1 MISQAAAEA
10 IQRTND
16 ASIVSK
22 LSVESKGYKLFGH
35 RRYLRHV
42 VDKPAKRTAQIN
54 YGYYVR
60 MKCIEDAVMRFSKHS
75 TENTTKIVVNL
86 GCGFDLLP
94 LEWLSTESPLSFID
108 VDFEH
113 LIGRKE
119 KLLRIMAREKGLEH
133 VAEWLQQGKYRLV
146 GCDLNNIGQLKTL
159 LEQACPDYAT
169 SQILFISEVALTY
182 MDTSA
187 ADAII
192 EWTASL
198 QNAHFA
204 LIEQIIPGGPDHPF
218 ARQMLKHF
226 TKLQSPLKSVLR
238 YRNKQSQMDRFRC
251 LGWKTVH
258 ATSLYDFYNA
268 ESLEQPSHV
277 EGYFDE
283 WEELALF
290 LHHYCYVFAGRA
302 TSQSHTTASSSTPT
316 TATARLTK
324 VKSNFAF
331 RTRNHAIANFSQS
344 LISNGGKDTSGDI
357 QISICLKEDPI
368 VNTNPSLPLQ
378 FHTFT
383 STKHGPILVGGRRHS
398 SINGKAQLLS
408 NTELSYIDKDSTRL
422 VPRYRH
428 SAACVD
434 GSSVL
439 ICGGRSAK
447 GVEKSWQLWTLENG
461 WSTLEIQGERPC
473 PRHSATLVWDS
484 ASNLGLLSG
493 GLDANGRVCDD
504 VWTIRFSKHLIFT
517 KWNLD
522 DVSRKLV
529 ARFGAK
535 AVEIGP
541 DTYLLAG
548 GVGPN
553 VLSWDEQFIQL
564 CFSSETV
571 CRVQVDCHTQEP
583 ILIGHAVSIF
593 NGHCIIT
600 GGSCVCF
607 SFGSSENEQLVTLT
621 YENSPVLECLQL
633 RKHSNFEAG
642 EAAYTESLR
651 VLKVTSIDEAN
662 VSDHPLLLQSLN
674 IGSCKD
680 LWNPTYLIEKV
691 GEDREVPM
699 TDFVRLGNVLGDCS
713 RCFFIQY
720 VFHQT

>member
-1 MISQAAAEA
+1 MASQAAAEA

-42 VDKPAKRTAQIN
+42 VDKPVKRTAQIN

-75 TENTTKIVVNL
+75 TGNKRKIVINL

-94 LEWLSTESPLSFID
+94 LEWLSTQSPLCFID
-108 VDFEH
+108 VDYDH

-119 KLLRIMAREKGLEH
+119 KLLRNMAHEKGLEH

-146 GCDLNNIGQLKTL
+146 GCDLNQIGQLKTL
-159 LEQACPDYAT
+159 LEQAYPQYET
-169 SQILFISEVALTY
+169 SEILFISEVALTY

-187 ADAII
+187 ANAII

-198 QNAHFA
+198 PNAHFA
-204 LIEQIIPGGPDHPF
+204 LVEQIIPGGPGHPF
-218 ARQMLKHF
+218 ARQMLNHF
-226 TKLQSPLKSVLR
+226 KKLQSPLKSVLR
-238 YRNKQSQMDRFRC
+238 YRDKQLQMDRFRD
-251 LGWKTVH
+251 LGWNTVH
-258 ATSLYDFYNA
+258 AASLYDFHST
-268 ESLEQPSHV
+268 EDLEVPTLV
-277 EGYFDE
+277 EEYFDE

-290 LHHYCYVFAGRA
+290 LHHYCYVFAGPA
-302 TSQSHTTASSSTPT
+302 TSQSQTIAPLSNPM
-316 TATARLTK
+316 TATAQLTK
-324 VKSNFAF
+324 VENNFAF
-331 RTRNHAIANFSQS
+331 RTRDHAIANFSQS
-344 LISNGGKDTSGDI
+344 LISNGGKDASGDI
-357 QISICLKEDPI
+357 QISDCLEEDLI
-368 VNTNPSLPLQ
+368 ITTKPSLPLQ

-398 SINGKAQLLS
+398 SINRQAQLLS
-408 NTELSYIDKDSTRL
+408 NTGFSYYDQDSTHL

-439 ICGGRSAK
+439 ICGGRSEN
-447 GVEKSWQLWTLENG
+447 GVEKSWQLWTLEDG
-461 WSTLEIQGERPC
+461 WSTLEIQGEEPC
-473 PRHSATLVWDS
+473 PRHSAILIWDR

-504 VWTIRFSKHLIFT
+504 VWKIRYSKHLIFT
-517 KWNLD
+517 KWSLD
-522 DVSRKLV
+522 DVSRNLV

-535 AVEIGP
+535 AVEVAP
-541 DTYLLAG
+541 DTYLVAG

-553 VLSWDEQFIQL
+553 VLSWDDQFIQL
-564 CFSSETV
+564 HFSSETV
-571 CRVQVDCHTQEP
+571 CRVQVDCHTLEP
-583 ILIGHAVSIF
+583 ILIGHAISMF

-607 SFGSSENEQLVTLT
+607 SFGSSINEQFVTLT
-621 YENSPVLECLQL
+621 YENSPILECLQL
-633 RKHSNFEAG
+633 RKHYNLKAG
-642 EAAYTESLR
+642 ETAYLESLQ
-651 VLKVTSIDEAN
+651 VLKVTSIAEVN
-662 VSDHPLLLQSLN
+662 ISDHPLLLQGLN

-680 LWNPTYLIEKV
+680 VWNLPYLIEKI
-691 GEDREVPM
+691 GEDREVPEVI
-699 TDFVRLGNVLGDCS
+699 FE
-713 RCFFIQY
+713 IY
-720 VFHQT
+720 